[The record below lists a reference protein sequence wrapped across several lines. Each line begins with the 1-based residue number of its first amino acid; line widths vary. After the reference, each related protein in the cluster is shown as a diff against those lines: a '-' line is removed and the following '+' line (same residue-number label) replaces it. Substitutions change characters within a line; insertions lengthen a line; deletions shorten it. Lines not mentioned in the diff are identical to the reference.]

1 MLEWSK
7 EMTGAGQDTGA
18 EKRRP
23 LSKSLRFDVF
33 LDQETFKQA
42 GAYWGD
48 LRADRRNPAFIQA

>member
-33 LDQETFKQA
+33 ARDGFKQA
-42 GAYWGD
+42 GVYWGD
-48 LRADRRNPAFIQA
+48 LRAGRRNPAFIQA